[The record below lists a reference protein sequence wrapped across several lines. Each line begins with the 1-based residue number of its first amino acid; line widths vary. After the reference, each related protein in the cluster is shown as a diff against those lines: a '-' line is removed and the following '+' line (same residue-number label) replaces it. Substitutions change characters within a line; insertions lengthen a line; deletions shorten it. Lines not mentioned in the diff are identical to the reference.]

1 VAPTRPS
8 RGGTTVT
15 DHGVV
20 SQARFGFRR
29 QPASMRRVFSAR
41 GRDAQLLRDGGRLP
55 HSRST
60 FGLEVRAVA
69 KHV

>member
-1 VAPTRPS
+1 
-8 RGGTTVT
+8 
-15 DHGVV
+15 
-20 SQARFGFRR
+20 
-29 QPASMRRVFSAR
+29 
-41 GRDAQLLRDGGRLP
+41 LLRDGGRLP